1 MALPK
6 IGHYFVAMPQE
17 IWDKNIPFSL
27 PEFRLYGYLLRHQVR
42 FKSTHRVTTFDEL
55 LKGTWGS
62 KNGVRF
68 RVDTGCGLSRN
79 SVKSAIQDLKN
90 RGWISVVNTSDN
102 PQLPS
107 LEIEVLL
114 SQDDID
120 CQTMTVETVT
130 PRQSDCQ
137 TVTVSNKEVE
147 VVEGRTNTTYSNDQ
161 IETIYQAY
169 PRKVAHAPALKAIR
183 KALEGIEKSSKSSPG
198 EVFEWLLWT
207 VRAYASSAAGQRQT
221 GTDYRPHPATWFNA
235 ERYFDDPQEL
245 NKIGGKAN
253 GRVESNK
260 EALRIALE
268 RIASQTEGSD
278 CDEVDGDDQLQSG
291 NSQPG
296 LFGDH
301 VNSTIEGKR

>member
-1 MALPK
+1 MSVRVMADVWDFGPEDPIDCSVL
-6 IGHYFVAMPQE
+6 VALGNHSN
-17 IWDKNIPFSL
+17 DD
-27 PEFRLYGYLLRHQVR
+27 G
-42 FKSTHRVTTFDEL
+42 KSCYPSVERVAKMIRRSQRTVERSIT
-55 LKGTWGS
+55 
-62 KNGVRF
+62 
-68 RVDTGCGLSRN
+68 
-79 SVKSAIQDLKN
+79 A
-90 RGWISVVNTSDN
+90 
-102 PQLPS
+102 
-107 LEIEVLL
+107 LEISEW
-114 SQDDID
+114 I
-120 CQTMTVETVT
+120 TVERGGGRGIVSNYEINVEKLKERQSVAYLESKSKSKERQ
-130 PRQSDCQ
+130 PRQEKATATTIKGDSHDKPPHPLIG
-137 TVTVSNKEVE
+137 VTINEP
-147 VVEGRTNTTYSNDQ
+147 RTEPSITRMMKKTGFTDDQ

-183 KALEGIEKSSKSSPG
+183 KALEGIEKSSKSSPE
-198 EVFEWLLWT
+198 EVFEWLLGT
-207 VRAYASSAAGQRQT
+207 VRAYASSAAGQKQT

-245 NKIGGKAN
+245 NKTGGNAN